1 MTSSK
6 PLAPACER
14 NQGPILDVLRHYFSD
29 RRRVLEIASG
39 TGQHAVFFAPAFP
52 NAVWQTSDV
61 DENLPGIRMW
71 LDEAALPNLPP
82 PLTLDVTG
90 SWPDDRCDA
99 IFSANSLH
107 IMPWSAVE
115 QFFAGVGRVL
125 EPGGILAVYGPF
137 NYNGSYTSD
146 SNREFD
152 VWLKQRSA
160 QSAIRDFEAVDG
172 LANRIG
178 CQLVKDHAMPANNR
192 LLVWRRQASASP
204 PSPRPSP
211 PRGEGDSR

>member
-6 PLAPACER
+6 PFAPACER
-14 NQGPILDVLRHYFSD
+14 NQGPILEVLRQYFPD

-52 NAVWQTSDV
+52 NAIWQTSDV
-61 DENLPGIRMW
+61 EENLPGIRMW

-90 SWPDDRCDA
+90 PWPDDRFDA

-115 QFFAGVGRVL
+115 QFFAGVGRAL
-125 EPGGILAVYGPF
+125 ESGGILAVYGPF
-137 NYNGSYTSD
+137 NYDGTYTSD

-160 QSAIRDFEAVDG
+160 LSAIRDFEAVDG
-172 LANRIG
+172 LAGQIG
-178 CQLVKDHAMPANNR
+178 CKLVKDHAMPANNR

-204 PSPRPSP
+204 PHPGPLP
-211 PRGEGDSR
+211 QG

>member
-6 PLAPACER
+6 PFAPACER
-14 NQGPILDVLRHYFSD
+14 NQGPILEVLGQYFPD
-29 RRRVLEIASG
+29 RRRILEIGGG

-52 NAVWQTSDV
+52 NAIWQTSDV
-61 DENLPGIRMW
+61 EENLPGIRMW

-82 PLTLDVTG
+82 PLALDVTG
-90 SWPDDRCDA
+90 PWPDTRFDA
-99 IFSANSLH
+99 IFSANTLH

-125 EPGGILAVYGPF
+125 ESGGILAVYGPF
-137 NYNGSYTSD
+137 NYNGTYTSE

-160 QSAIRDFEAVDG
+160 LSAIRDFEAVDR
-172 LANRIG
+172 LAGEIG
-178 CQLVKDHAMPANNR
+178 CQLVQDHAMPANNR
-192 LLVWRRQASASP
+192 LLVWRRLSAAS
-204 PSPRPSP
+204 
-211 PRGEGDSR
+211 